1 MDENPPGAEVTSETD
16 PAAKTKRA
24 LFWKLKNRSR
34 AQVNLDVYEE
44 EVALPEPKPGHLFT
58 PLDVSSM
65 PELPVVAPPSA
76 LRVEI
81 RPEEEEEEV
90 EVGERG
96 YDAVRY
102 STRGVFR
109 RVWRR
114 LVGGQ

>member
-1 MDENPPGAEVTSETD
+1 M
-16 PAAKTKRA
+16 
-24 LFWKLKNRSR
+24 
-34 AQVNLDVYEE
+34 NLDVYEE
-44 EVALPEPKPGHLFT
+44 EEVLPEPKPGFFVT

-81 RPEEEEEEV
+81 RPEEEEEEDV
-90 EVGERG
+90 K
-96 YDAVRY
+96 AKA
-102 STRGVFR
+102 GVFR